1 MIPPFFC
8 LLVEW
13 QEVKRRLQVGR
24 RKGPGRKSPSAISLV
39 SSMSLEELKS
49 FCQVPDGISLELS
62 DGPAVSTV
70 GEGDMSSTSLRS
82 SSQLDFASPFCLW

>member
-8 LLVEW
+8 LHVEW

-24 RKGPGRKSPSAISLV
+24 RKGPGRESSASSLV
-39 SSMSLEELKS
+39 SSMSLEELRS
-49 FCQVPDGISLELS
+49 FCQAPDGISLELS
-62 DGPAVSTV
+62 DDPVVSTI

-82 SSQLDFASPFCLW
+82 NSQLDFASPFRRW